1 MLDDDARKKELLKN
15 FLAAWTKSGNQID
28 AARETFGDPKQFG
41 KKIEAY
47 SRQGS
52 FRIGIIK
59 AGQAAAEKS
68 YTVRNVSPGEAI
80 ALRGDF
86 FSHHN
91 RAEQAQPVLQEA
103 LKTEPICLS
112 CMRHSASTT
121 TGGMKR
127 RKPTK
132 KCSWPSS

>member
-86 FSHHN
+86 SAITIE
-91 RAEQAQPVLQEA
+91 RSRPSPYSKRRLRPS
-103 LKTEPICLS
+103 PICLS
-112 CMRHSASTT
+112 CMRHSASTL
-121 TGGMKR
+121 
-127 RKPTK
+127 PAA
-132 KCSWPSS
+132 